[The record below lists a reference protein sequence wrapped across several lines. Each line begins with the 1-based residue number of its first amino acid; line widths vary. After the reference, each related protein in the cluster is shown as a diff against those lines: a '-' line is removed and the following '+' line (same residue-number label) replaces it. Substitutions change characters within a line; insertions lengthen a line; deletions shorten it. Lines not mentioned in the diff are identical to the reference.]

1 MITPVNQRTRI
12 GPQPKDYNKGPGPRK
27 MKKSTSPPQRIP
39 WEPLFHELK
48 KRGLLP
54 APRAPKESTEAGTC
68 QYHPGARDHNLQGCE
83 EFKKEVAGLITK
95 GLIRRR
101 GEQPERDCMTIDQ
114 LRLSPYEKT
123 NFQARM
129 ERIEEDFEKFLVIR
143 YATKEKVVPQTA
155 SVSAVQS
162 SEKVPS
168 VVIQVPQPFPYQDSK
183 RIPWNYGMKVIST
196 RESKPKTKEEV
207 VGNLTSGLGGIT
219 RSGRCYTP
227 EELEKRRKEA
237 GKAVEDPTKTKA
249 TEEEAADFLRII
261 KSSEYSI
268 VKQLS
273 KMPSHISVLSLL
285 LASESHRKALLK
297 VLNEAYV
304 PEDITGPSFENMV
317 TSILV
322 TNQLTFSDDELPP
335 EGRGHTKALYISVKT
350 NDRIVSRV
358 LIDNGSALNV
368 CPLSTL
374 EKLDIDPTR
383 VRVNSMVVRAF
394 DGTRREV
401 LGEIDLPVEIGPQ
414 VYDINF
420 QVLRIDSPYNLL
432 LGRPWLHTAGAVPS
446 SLHQKMKLIIGNQLV
461 TILAEEPISIYND
474 GEIPYIDGCAPEE
487 ASFHSFEF
495 VTVIHRV
502 AAVEPRLSKAGIM
515 VAKEFVKAG
524 FQPGQG
530 LGYANQGRTTIV
542 TLEGN
547 KDRYGLGYTPT
558 RRDRQMAYEARR
570 QRAAAKLKGEKWPER
585 KMAIPHIRATFPASA
600 MFQVDEDDVDE
611 LALLFTEDLNVNA
624 ITTEG
629 DSAACTVHADQ
640 HEEIDLEDFLDEENL
655 KGYRI
660 DEETL
665 DEDTWEDDNLP
676 DLLSHLMVPRGLD
689 TLEFEIFCEHG
700 DPESHLQKYREKMAL
715 HTNNEFLMISTFHE
729 SLPECAVTWFYQLKN
744 LACWGDLA
752 RAFLD
757 RYRHNI
763 KAPPPNLITTAVA
776 EEEYAGPMVE
786 GLSIHTITGEEDSTT
801 TPPTRHCQQGEE
813 VKTWTC
819 VPLLQRVSS
828 SNEITRKTSNDPHVS
843 KIDNKTDCSLD
854 NIDNSDEEIELPSD
868 ILEALE
874 RQDEGSKP
882 NIEEL
887 EIVNLANE
895 GEEPRE
901 VKIGTRCAAEQKEA
915 LIALLREFHEI
926 FAWSYQDMP
935 GLDTDIVVHKIPL
948 KPECKPVK
956 QALRRMKPEV
966 ILKIKE
972 EVEKQLKAG
981 FLSTVTYSDWV
992 ANIVPVPKK
1001 DGKVRMCVDYRDLN
1015 RASPKDNFPL
1025 PHIDTLVD
1033 NTATNVVFSFM
1044 DGFSGYN
1051 QIKMAEEDKSKTA
1064 FITHWGTFV
1073 YDVMPFGLKNAG
1085 ATYQRAMVTLF
1096 HDMIHHEIER
1106 LKKYQLRLNPN
1117 KCAFGVTSGKLLG
1130 FIVSGRGIEI
1140 DPAKV
1145 QAIRSMPAPKTEKEI
1160 RSFLGRINY
1169 VARFIA
1175 QLTATCEPLFKL
1187 LRKDVKIKWT
1197 EDCQKAFDKIK
1208 EYLLNPPILVP
1219 PTPGRPLILYLTVQE
1234 ASMGCMLGQ
1243 QDETGKK
1250 EQAIYYLSKK
1260 FTEPETRYLL
1270 VEKTC
1275 CALAWAS
1282 KKLRQYMLYYTTWL
1296 VSRMDPI
1303 KYIFEKPA
1311 LTGKIA
1317 RWQVLLSEFDILFV
1331 ARKAIKGQAIADYL
1345 ADYPSEQLELMDSE
1359 FPDEDVMT
1367 VDEDNHGRWKL
1378 YFDGAA
1384 NAVGSGIG
1392 AVLHASS
1399 ACKQLWNS
1407 VLTNWKVFGDS
1418 LLIVSQ
1424 TNGEWQARDPKL
1436 IPYQRYI
1443 SRLIP
1448 KFKYVTFTYT
1458 PRVHNHFA
1466 DALATLASL
1475 IKLVEGDDVRPLR
1488 IETRDIPAY
1497 CVCIE
1502 ECMNVEAEI
1511 DDEPWYYDIKRF
1523 IQNREYPPRATE
1535 NEKKYVRR
1543 MAFQFFLS
1551 GEILYKR
1558 THDATLLRCVDA
1570 EEANRL
1576 IQEMHAGLMGAHA
1589 NGPFLARKIMRAGY
1603 YWLTM
1608 ERDCIRHV
1616 QTCHKCQMYQNSK
1629 NAPPQY
1635 LHTMASPWPFSAW
1648 GMDVI
1653 GAITPKASNGHEF
1666 ILVAIDYFTKWV
1678 EACSFKNVTQV
1689 AVTRFVKNNI
1699 ICRYGMP
1706 EMLITDNASNLNNR
1720 MMDQLCQQF
1729 KIQHHNSAPY
1739 RPKMNG
1745 AVEAANKNV
1754 KKILSKMTE
1763 TYKDWHEHLPYA
1775 LLCAY
1780 RTERHFT
1787 RGGSKELTTRRLDLA
1802 LSKPGDLVLKK
1813 RNMALSD
1820 PRGKFAPSY
1829 EGPYVVK
1836 KAFSGGAIILADMD
1850 GEEFRSPIN
1859 SDSKAREAT
1868 KIRKDVAL
1876 GWKLPR
1882 GYGENLGRGA
1892 IGKSNVESWTWR
1904 LSAESPQGSGKGRI
1918 PLIMLLPDGT
1928 SSGTQRIHHLV
1939 NLVERSDH
1947 RETLLIEPRSIGLKS
1962 IMHQIQLGLQNPVV
1976 TLENADL
1983 NPHDPHGSTRR
1994 RESLLT
2000 RI

>member
-1 MITPVNQRTRI
+1 MAEEASKLRGLEARVAALETKFNFLLQFIRSSDSTNSKKAKPSTFLGRPGQSLRQFQPLPIPVPQLYTLLVKKKMITPVSQRTRI
-12 GPQPKDYNKGPGPRK
+12 GPQPKDYNKQPRPV
-27 MKKSTSPPQRIP
+27 STCEYHQEERSGIHTVENCLRVLRHQ
-39 WEPLFHELK
+39 
-48 KRGLLP
+48 
-54 APRAPKESTEAGTC
+54 ARATHC
-68 QYHPGARDHNLQGCE
+68 
-83 EFKKEVAGLITK
+83 TK
-95 GLIRRR
+95 GTKRVDRSRHVPVSSRGSRPQPTRLRRVQEGSR
-101 GEQPERDCMTIDQ
+101 QSDNKGIDKRREGRTARERDCMTIGQ
-114 LRLSPYEKT
+114 LRLSPYERT

-129 ERIEEDFEKFLVIR
+129 ERIKEDFEEFCEKKKEELGKLTPATPLEMSKPKPDPVVIQ
-143 YATKEKVVPQTA
+143 YATKEKVVLQTA
-155 SVSAVQS
+155 SVSTIQS
-162 SEKVPS
+162 SEKVP
-168 VVIQVPQPFPYQDSK
+168 K
-183 RIPWNYGMKVIST
+183 RG
-196 RESKPKTKEEV
+196 KPKVEEEV

-227 EELEKRRKEA
+227 EELEKRRKEI
-237 GKAVEDPTKTKA
+237 GKTVEDPAKTKVAEDEA
-249 TEEEAADFLRII
+249 TDFLRII
-261 KSSEYSI
+261 KSSEYSV

-273 KMPSHISVLSLL
+273 KMPSHISVLALL

-335 EGRGHTKALYISVKT
+335 EGRGHVKALYISVKT

-383 VRVNSMVVRAF
+383 VRVTSMIVRAF

-401 LGEIDLPVEIGPQ
+401 LGEIDLPVEVGPQ
-414 VYDINF
+414 VYNINF
-420 QVLRIDSPYNLL
+420 QVLKIDSPYNLL

-474 GEIPYIDGCAPEE
+474 GEIPYIDGCASEE

-530 LGYANQGRTTIV
+530 LGYANQGRTAIV

-558 RRDRQMAYEARR
+558 RKDRQMAYEARR
-570 QRAAAKLKGEKWPER
+570 QRAAAKLRGEKWPER
-585 KMAIPHIRATFPASA
+585 KMVIPHIRTTFPASA
-600 MFQVDEDDVDE
+600 MFQVDEGDVDE

-629 DSAACTVHADQ
+629 DSAAFPIHADQ

-660 DEETL
+660 EEETL
-665 DEDTWEDDNLP
+665 DEDTWEDDDLP
-676 DLLSHLMVPRGLD
+676 DLLPHLMVPHGLE

-700 DPESHLQKYREKMAL
+700 DPESHLRKYREKMAL

-744 LACWGDLA
+744 ITCWRDLA

-757 RYRHNI
+757 RYQCNR
-763 KAPPPNLITTAVA
+763 KAATPPAKDPDSITITKEGEEPLKIPPSDIITTTSA

-786 GLSIHTITGEEDSTT
+786 GLSIHTIAGEEDSTT

-813 VKTWTC
+813 AKTWTC

-843 KIDNKTDCSLD
+843 EIDNKTNCSLD
-854 NIDNSDEEIELPSD
+854 NIDNSDEEIELPND
-868 ILEALE
+868 ILEALA

-887 EIVNLANE
+887 ETVNLADE

-901 VKIGTRCAAEQKEA
+901 VKIGTRCATEKKEA

-1033 NTATNVVFSFM
+1033 NTATNAVFSFM

-1064 FITHWGTFV
+1064 FVTHWGTFV

-1096 HDMIHHEIER
+1096 HDMIHHEIEVYVDDMIAKSRTAQDHLTDLRKLFQR

-1140 DPAKV
+1140 DPAKL
-1145 QAIRSMPAPKTEKEI
+1145 ASLHSLLRPA
-1160 RSFLGRINY
+1160 S
-1169 VARFIA
+1169 
-1175 QLTATCEPLFKL
+1175 PLFKL

-1197 EDCQKAFDKIK
+1197 EDCQRAFDKIK

-1392 AVLHASS
+1392 AVL
-1399 ACKQLWNS
+1399 
-1407 VLTNWKVFGDS
+1407 
-1418 LLIVSQ
+1418 VSPKGQ
-1424 TNGEWQARDPKL
+1424 QTPIATNGEWQARDPKL

-1443 SRLIP
+1443 SRLVP
-1448 KFKYVTFTYT
+1448 KFKYITFTYT
-1458 PRVHNHFA
+1458 PRAHNHFA

-1488 IETRDIPAY
+1488 NRDSRHPSIL
-1497 CVCIE
+1497 CV
-1502 ECMNVEAEI
+1502 
-1511 DDEPWYYDIKRF
+1511 
-1523 IQNREYPPRATE
+1523 
-1535 NEKKYVRR
+1535 
-1543 MAFQFFLS
+1543 
-1551 GEILYKR
+1551 
-1558 THDATLLRCVDA
+1558 HA

-1699 ICRYGMP
+1699 HLPLRNARNAHHRQCFQPEQPHDGSAMP
-1706 EMLITDNASNLNNR
+1706 AVQDPAS
-1720 MMDQLCQQF
+1720 QLCAIPSEDERSRHPLEPLPTLWYMGWKQYCQ
-1729 KIQHHNSAPY
+1729 
-1739 RPKMNG
+1739 
-1745 AVEAANKNV
+1745 VEV
-1754 KKILSKMTE
+1754 EIPSLRILSQTQLEEAEWAQARYEQLNFIDEKR
-1763 TYKDWHEHLPYA
+1763 LAA
-1775 LLCAY
+1775 LCHGQLYQRRIERAY
-1780 RTERHFT
+1780 NKKARPRTFQ
-1787 RGGSKELTTRRLDLA
+1787 
-1802 LSKPGDLVLKK
+1802 PGDLVLKK

-1836 KAFSGGAIILADMD
+1836 KAFSG
-1850 GEEFRSPIN
+1850 RSN
-1859 SDSKAREAT
+1859 H
-1868 KIRKDVAL
+1868 
-1876 GWKLPR
+1876 
-1882 GYGENLGRGA
+1882 
-1892 IGKSNVESWTWR
+1892 
-1904 LSAESPQGSGKGRI
+1904 SG
-1918 PLIMLLPDGT
+1918 
-1928 SSGTQRIHHLV
+1928 
-1939 NLVERSDH
+1939 
-1947 RETLLIEPRSIGLKS
+1947 
-1962 IMHQIQLGLQNPVV
+1962 
-1976 TLENADL
+1976 
-1983 NPHDPHGSTRR
+1983 
-1994 RESLLT
+1994 
-2000 RI
+2000 

>member
-1 MITPVNQRTRI
+1 MAEEASKLRGLEARVAALETKFDFLLQFMRRWTEREEEKKKATISKRQKEIYPALSLSKAAQTLPTPRRPAFHIPRPSRTEPRQVPATANPSPTTICLADQEEDDYARQPEDAYRATAQRLQQRPDLIEGVINTIGAEKDEEVDIT
-12 GPQPKDYNKGPGPRK
+12 
-27 MKKSTSPPQRIP
+27 STKIP

-48 KRGLLP
+48 RRGLLP

-95 GLIRRR
+95 GLIRRK

-129 ERIEEDFEKFLVIR
+129 ERIEEDFEKFCERKKEELGKLTPATPLEMSGPDPVVIR
-143 YATKEKVVPQTA
+143 YVTKEKVVLQTA

-183 RIPWNYGMKVIST
+183 KIPWNYGMKVIST
-196 RESKPKTKEEV
+196 RESQPKTKEEV

-249 TEEEAADFLRII
+249 AEERPQI
-261 KSSEYSI
+261 SSESSR
-268 VKQLS
+268 VSPTK
-273 KMPSHISVLSLL
+273 
-285 LASESHRKALLK
+285 
-297 VLNEAYV
+297 
-304 PEDITGPSFENMV
+304 
-317 TSILV
+317 
-322 TNQLTFSDDELPP
+322 LTFSDDELPP

-350 NDRIVSRV
+350 NDRVVSRV

-383 VRVNSMVVRAF
+383 VRINSMVVRAF

-530 LGYANQGRTTIV
+530 LGYANQGRTTI
-542 TLEGN
+542 TSWH
-547 KDRYGLGYTPT
+547 YFS
-558 RRDRQMAYEARR
+558 
-570 QRAAAKLKGEKWPER
+570 LK
-585 KMAIPHIRATFPASA
+585 
-600 MFQVDEDDVDE
+600 
-611 LALLFTEDLNVNA
+611 DLNVNA

-629 DSAACTVHADQ
+629 DSAAFPVHADQ

-665 DEDTWEDDNLP
+665 DEDTWEDDDLP
-676 DLLSHLMVPRGLD
+676 DLLPHLMVPRGLD

-700 DPESHLQKYREKMAL
+700 DPESHLRKYREKMAL

-729 SLPECAVTWFYQLKN
+729 SLPE
-744 LACWGDLA
+744 
-752 RAFLD
+752 AFLD

-763 KAPPPNLITTAVA
+763 KAPPPNLITTAST
-776 EEEYAGPMVE
+776 EEEDAGPMVE
-786 GLSIHTITGEEDSTT
+786 GLSIHTIAEEEEFHHTTDPPLPTGRRSQDVDLRTIAT
-801 TPPTRHCQQGEE
+801 AC
-813 VKTWTC
+813 
-819 VPLLQRVSS
+819 L
-828 SNEITRKTSNDPHVS
+828 EITRKTSNDPHVS
-843 KIDNKTDCSLD
+843 EIDNKTDCSLD

-915 LIALLREFHEI
+915 LIRTIPAEARMQARQTSTATDEARSHFEDQGRGGKAIEGRFPKHSNLF
-926 FAWSYQDMP
+926 
-935 GLDTDIVVHKIPL
+935 GLGSQYSPSA
-948 KPECKPVK
+948 E
-956 QALRRMKPEV
+956 RRT
-966 ILKIKE
+966 
-972 EVEKQLKAG
+972 EK
-981 FLSTVTYSDWV
+981 SES
-992 ANIVPVPKK
+992 
-1001 DGKVRMCVDYRDLN
+1001 
-1015 RASPKDNFPL
+1015 
-1025 PHIDTLVD
+1025 
-1033 NTATNVVFSFM
+1033 TNVVFSFM

-1064 FITHWGTFV
+1064 FVTHWGTFV

-1096 HDMIHHEIER
+1096 HDMIHHEIEVYVDDMIAKSRTAQDHLTDLRKLFQR

-1140 DPAKV
+1140 DPAK
-1145 QAIRSMPAPKTEKEI
+1145 
-1160 RSFLGRINY
+1160 
-1169 VARFIA
+1169 
-1175 QLTATCEPLFKL
+1175 LTATCEPLFKL

-1296 VSRMDPI
+1296 
-1303 KYIFEKPA
+1303 
-1311 LTGKIA
+1311 
-1317 RWQVLLSEFDILFV
+1317 
-1331 ARKAIKGQAIADYL
+1331 AIKGQAIADYL

-1367 VDEDNHGRWKL
+1367 VEEDNQGRWKL

-1392 AVLHASS
+1392 AVLVSPKGQQTPIAVKLGFDCTNNMTEYE
-1399 ACKQLWNS
+1399 ACIVGLQAALEFGAYE
-1407 VLTNWKVFGDS
+1407 LEVFGDS

-1458 PRVHNHFA
+1458 PRAHNHFA

-1511 DDEPWYYDIKRF
+1511 DDKPWYYDIKRF
-1523 IQNREYPPRATE
+1523 IQDREYPPRATE
-1535 NEKKYVRR
+1535 NEKKYIRR

-1653 GAITPKASNGHEF
+1653 GAITPKATTS
-1666 ILVAIDYFTKWV
+1666 
-1678 EACSFKNVTQV
+1678 S
-1689 AVTRFVKNNI
+1689 AVTECQK
-1699 ICRYGMP
+1699 
-1706 EMLITDNASNLNNR
+1706 MLITDNASNLNNR

-1775 LLCAY
+1775 LCAY
-1780 RTERHFT
+1780 RTSVRTSVGATPYSLVYGMEAVLPVEVEIPSLRILSQTQLEEAEWAQARYEQLNFIDEKRLAALCHGQLYQRRNRKSLQQEGSTSHFP
-1787 RGGSKELTTRRLDLA
+1787 TRR
-1802 LSKPGDLVLKK
+1802 S
-1813 RNMALSD
+1813 RSEEEE
-1820 PRGKFAPSY
+1820 Y
-1829 EGPYVVK
+1829 GP
-1836 KAFSGGAIILADMD
+1836 
-1850 GEEFRSPIN
+1850 
-1859 SDSKAREAT
+1859 
-1868 KIRKDVAL
+1868 IR
-1876 GWKLPR
+1876 
-1882 GYGENLGRGA
+1882 
-1892 IGKSNVESWTWR
+1892 
-1904 LSAESPQGSGKGRI
+1904 
-1918 PLIMLLPDGT
+1918 
-1928 SSGTQRIHHLV
+1928 
-1939 NLVERSDH
+1939 
-1947 RETLLIEPRSIGLKS
+1947 
-1962 IMHQIQLGLQNPVV
+1962 
-1976 TLENADL
+1976 
-1983 NPHDPHGSTRR
+1983 STRKVR
-1994 RESLLT
+1994 T
-2000 RI
+2000 II

>member
-1 MITPVNQRTRI
+1 MAEETSKLRGLEARVAALETKFDFLLQFMRRWTEREEEKKKATISKRQKEIYPALSLSKAAQTLPTPRRPAFHIPRPSRTEPRQFQPLPIPVLQLYALLIKKKMITPVNQRTRI
-12 GPQPKDYNKGPGPRK
+12 GPQPKDYNKDLTCEYHQGEKK
-27 MKKSTSPPQRIP
+27 MKKSTSPPQEIP

-129 ERIEEDFEKFLVIR
+129 ERIEEDFEKFCERKKEELGKLTPATPLEMSGPDPVVIR
-143 YATKEKVVPQTA
+143 YVTKEKVVLQTA

-183 RIPWNYGMKVIST
+183 KIPWNYGMKVIST
-196 RESKPKTKEEV
+196 RESQPKTKEEV

-249 TEEEAADFLRII
+249 AEEEAADFLRII

-350 NDRIVSRV
+350 NDRVVSRV

-547 KDRYGLGYTPT
+547 KDKYGLGYTPT

-585 KMAIPHIRATFPASA
+585 RIAIPHIRTTFPASA
-600 MFQVDEDDVDE
+600 MFQVDEGDVDE

-629 DSAACTVHADQ
+629 DSAAFPVHADQ

-665 DEDTWEDDNLP
+665 DEDTWEDDDLP
-676 DLLSHLMVPRGLD
+676 DLLPHLMVPRGLD
-689 TLEFEIFCEHG
+689 TLELEIFCEHG
-700 DPESHLQKYREKMAL
+700 DPESHLRKVRGHLVLSAEESCLLGRFGESFPGPIPPQHQGTTTKPHHHRHLLKKKTLALWLKPTRVKSREKSRLEPA
-715 HTNNEFLMISTFHE
+715 
-729 SLPECAVTWFYQLKN
+729 
-744 LACWGDLA
+744 
-752 RAFLD
+752 
-757 RYRHNI
+757 
-763 KAPPPNLITTAVA
+763 AP
-776 EEEYAGPMVE
+776 
-786 GLSIHTITGEEDSTT
+786 S
-801 TPPTRHCQQGEE
+801 
-813 VKTWTC
+813 
-819 VPLLQRVSS
+819 
-828 SNEITRKTSNDPHVS
+828 
-843 KIDNKTDCSLD
+843 
-854 NIDNSDEEIELPSD
+854 
-868 ILEALE
+868 
-874 RQDEGSKP
+874 
-882 NIEEL
+882 
-887 EIVNLANE
+887 
-895 GEEPRE
+895 
-901 VKIGTRCAAEQKEA
+901 EQKEA

-956 QALRRMKPEV
+956 A
-966 ILKIKE
+966 
-972 EVEKQLKAG
+972 
-981 FLSTVTYSDWV
+981 STATDE
-992 ANIVPVPKK
+992 ARTNIVPVPKK

-1064 FITHWGTFV
+1064 FVTHWGTFV

-1096 HDMIHHEIER
+1096 HDMIHHEIEVYVDDMIAKSRTAQDHLTDLRKLFQR

-1140 DPAKV
+1140 DPAK
-1145 QAIRSMPAPKTEKEI
+1145 T
-1160 RSFLGRINY
+1160 
-1169 VARFIA
+1169 ARK
-1175 QLTATCEPLFKL
+1175 P
-1187 LRKDVKIKWT
+1187 
-1197 EDCQKAFDKIK
+1197 FDKIK

-1275 CALAWAS
+1275 CALGLGLQEAETVHA
-1282 KKLRQYMLYYTTWL
+1282 LLHHL
-1296 VSRMDPI
+1296 VGIPDGPN
-1303 KYIFEKPA
+1303 
-1311 LTGKIA
+1311 
-1317 RWQVLLSEFDILFV
+1317 Q
-1331 ARKAIKGQAIADYL
+1331 AIKGQAIADYL

-1359 FPDEDVMT
+1359 FPDEDVMI
-1367 VDEDNHGRWKL
+1367 VEEDNQGRWKL

-1399 ACKQLWNS
+1399 
-1407 VLTNWKVFGDS
+1407 VLQAALEFGAYELEVFGDS

-1458 PRVHNHFA
+1458 PRAHNHFA

-1511 DDEPWYYDIKRF
+1511 DDKPWYYDIKRF
-1523 IQNREYPPRATE
+1523 IQDREYPPRATE
-1535 NEKKYVRR
+1535 NEKKYIRR

-1678 EACSFKNVTQV
+1678 G
-1689 AVTRFVKNNI
+1689 
-1699 ICRYGMP
+1699 GMFLQ
-1706 EMLITDNASNLNNR
+1706 ECHSSRSYASSSRSSTTTL
-1720 MMDQLCQQF
+1720 L
-1729 KIQHHNSAPY
+1729 HTV
-1739 RPKMNG
+1739 PKMNG

-1775 LLCAY
+1775 LCAY
-1780 RTERHFT
+1780 RTSVRTSVGATPYSLEEAEWAQARYEQLNFIDEKRLAALCHGQLYQRRIERAYNKKARPRTFQ
-1787 RGGSKELTTRRLDLA
+1787 
-1802 LSKPGDLVLKK
+1802 PGDLVLKK

-1859 SDSKAREAT
+1859 SDSVIKYH
-1868 KIRKDVAL
+1868 V
-1876 GWKLPR
+1876 
-1882 GYGENLGRGA
+1882 
-1892 IGKSNVESWTWR
+1892 
-1904 LSAESPQGSGKGRI
+1904 
-1918 PLIMLLPDGT
+1918 
-1928 SSGTQRIHHLV
+1928 
-1939 NLVERSDH
+1939 
-1947 RETLLIEPRSIGLKS
+1947 
-1962 IMHQIQLGLQNPVV
+1962 
-1976 TLENADL
+1976 
-1983 NPHDPHGSTRR
+1983 
-1994 RESLLT
+1994 
-2000 RI
+2000 

>member
-1 MITPVNQRTRI
+1 
-12 GPQPKDYNKGPGPRK
+12 
-27 MKKSTSPPQRIP
+27 
-39 WEPLFHELK
+39 
-48 KRGLLP
+48 
-54 APRAPKESTEAGTC
+54 
-68 QYHPGARDHNLQGCE
+68 
-83 EFKKEVAGLITK
+83 
-95 GLIRRR
+95 
-101 GEQPERDCMTIDQ
+101 
-114 LRLSPYEKT
+114 
-123 NFQARM
+123 
-129 ERIEEDFEKFLVIR
+129 
-143 YATKEKVVPQTA
+143 
-155 SVSAVQS
+155 
-162 SEKVPS
+162 
-168 VVIQVPQPFPYQDSK
+168 
-183 RIPWNYGMKVIST
+183 
-196 RESKPKTKEEV
+196 
-207 VGNLTSGLGGIT
+207 
-219 RSGRCYTP
+219 
-227 EELEKRRKEA
+227 
-237 GKAVEDPTKTKA
+237 
-249 TEEEAADFLRII
+249 
-261 KSSEYSI
+261 
-268 VKQLS
+268 
-273 KMPSHISVLSLL
+273 
-285 LASESHRKALLK
+285 
-297 VLNEAYV
+297 
-304 PEDITGPSFENMV
+304 
-317 TSILV
+317 
-322 TNQLTFSDDELPP
+322 
-335 EGRGHTKALYISVKT
+335 
-350 NDRIVSRV
+350 
-358 LIDNGSALNV
+358 
-368 CPLSTL
+368 
-374 EKLDIDPTR
+374 
-383 VRVNSMVVRAF
+383 
-394 DGTRREV
+394 
-401 LGEIDLPVEIGPQ
+401 
-414 VYDINF
+414 
-420 QVLRIDSPYNLL
+420 
-432 LGRPWLHTAGAVPS
+432 
-446 SLHQKMKLIIGNQLV
+446 
-461 TILAEEPISIYND
+461 
-474 GEIPYIDGCAPEE
+474 
-487 ASFHSFEF
+487 
-495 VTVIHRV
+495 
-502 AAVEPRLSKAGIM
+502 
-515 VAKEFVKAG
+515 
-524 FQPGQG
+524 
-530 LGYANQGRTTIV
+530 
-542 TLEGN
+542 
-547 KDRYGLGYTPT
+547 
-558 RRDRQMAYEARR
+558 
-570 QRAAAKLKGEKWPER
+570 
-585 KMAIPHIRATFPASA
+585 
-600 MFQVDEDDVDE
+600 
-611 LALLFTEDLNVNA
+611 
-624 ITTEG
+624 
-629 DSAACTVHADQ
+629 
-640 HEEIDLEDFLDEENL
+640 
-655 KGYRI
+655 
-660 DEETL
+660 
-665 DEDTWEDDNLP
+665 
-676 DLLSHLMVPRGLD
+676 
-689 TLEFEIFCEHG
+689 
-700 DPESHLQKYREKMAL
+700 
-715 HTNNEFLMISTFHE
+715 
-729 SLPECAVTWFYQLKN
+729 
-744 LACWGDLA
+744 
-752 RAFLD
+752 
-757 RYRHNI
+757 
-763 KAPPPNLITTAVA
+763 
-776 EEEYAGPMVE
+776 
-786 GLSIHTITGEEDSTT
+786 
-801 TPPTRHCQQGEE
+801 
-813 VKTWTC
+813 
-819 VPLLQRVSS
+819 
-828 SNEITRKTSNDPHVS
+828 
-843 KIDNKTDCSLD
+843 
-854 NIDNSDEEIELPSD
+854 
-868 ILEALE
+868 
-874 RQDEGSKP
+874 
-882 NIEEL
+882 
-887 EIVNLANE
+887 
-895 GEEPRE
+895 
-901 VKIGTRCAAEQKEA
+901 
-915 LIALLREFHEI
+915 
-926 FAWSYQDMP
+926 
-935 GLDTDIVVHKIPL
+935 
-948 KPECKPVK
+948 
-956 QALRRMKPEV
+956 MKPEV

-1064 FITHWGTFV
+1064 FVTHWGTFV

-1096 HDMIHHEIER
+1096 HDMIHHEIEVYVDDMIAKSRTAQDHLTDLRKLFQR

-1145 QAIRSMPAPKTEKEI
+1145 QAIRSMPAPRTEKEI

-1169 VARFIA
+1169 IARFIA

-1187 LRKDVKIKWT
+1187 LRKD
-1197 EDCQKAFDKIK
+1197 D
-1208 EYLLNPPILVP
+1208 VP
-1219 PTPGRPLILYLTVQE
+1219 SFYTSQSKKHPWAACWDNKTRLGR
-1234 ASMGCMLGQ
+1234 
-1243 QDETGKK
+1243 K

-1296 VSRMDPI
+1296 VSRMDPN
-1303 KYIFEKPA
+1303 
-1311 LTGKIA
+1311 
-1317 RWQVLLSEFDILFV
+1317 Q
-1331 ARKAIKGQAIADYL
+1331 AIKGQAIADYL

-1359 FPDEDVMT
+1359 FPDEDVMI
-1367 VDEDNHGRWKL
+1367 VEEDNQGRWKL

-1407 VLTNWKVFGDS
+1407 VLMNWKS
-1418 LLIVSQ
+1418 SETLCLIVSQ

-1458 PRVHNHFA
+1458 PRAHNHFA

-1511 DDEPWYYDIKRF
+1511 DDKPWYYDIKRF
-1523 IQNREYPPRATE
+1523 IQDREYPSRATE
-1535 NEKKYVRR
+1535 NEKKYIRR

-1576 IQEMHAGLMGAHA
+1576 IQEMHAGL
-1589 NGPFLARKIMRAGY
+1589 NGSPCQRTLPGPEDHES
-1603 YWLTM
+1603 WLLL
-1608 ERDCIRHV
+1608 
-1616 QTCHKCQMYQNSK
+1616 NSK

-1775 LLCAY
+1775 LCAY
-1780 RTERHFT
+1780 RTSVRTSVGATPYSLVYGMEAVLPVEVEIPSLRILSQTQLEEAEWAQARYEQLNFIDEKRLAALCHGQLYQRRIERAYNKKARPRTFQ
-1787 RGGSKELTTRRLDLA
+1787 
-1802 LSKPGDLVLKK
+1802 PGDLVLKK

-1859 SDSKAREAT
+1859 SDSVIKYH
-1868 KIRKDVAL
+1868 V
-1876 GWKLPR
+1876 
-1882 GYGENLGRGA
+1882 
-1892 IGKSNVESWTWR
+1892 
-1904 LSAESPQGSGKGRI
+1904 
-1918 PLIMLLPDGT
+1918 
-1928 SSGTQRIHHLV
+1928 
-1939 NLVERSDH
+1939 
-1947 RETLLIEPRSIGLKS
+1947 
-1962 IMHQIQLGLQNPVV
+1962 
-1976 TLENADL
+1976 
-1983 NPHDPHGSTRR
+1983 
-1994 RESLLT
+1994 
-2000 RI
+2000 

>member
-1 MITPVNQRTRI
+1 MAEETSKLRGLEARVAALETKFDFLLQFMRRWTEREEEKKKATISKRQKEIYPALSLSKAAQTLPTPRRPAFHIPRPSRTEPRQFQPLPIPVLQLYALLIKKKMITPVNQRTRI
-12 GPQPKDYNKGPGPRK
+12 GPQPKDYNKDLTCEYHQGE
-27 MKKSTSPPQRIP
+27 KKDEEVDITSTRIP

-143 YATKEKVVPQTA
+143 YVTKEKVVLQTA

-183 RIPWNYGMKVIST
+183 KIPWNYGMKVIST
-196 RESKPKTKEEV
+196 RESQPKTKEEV

-249 TEEEAADFLRII
+249 VEEEAADFLRII

-350 NDRIVSRV
+350 NDRVVSRV

-515 VAKEFVKAG
+515 VAKEFVQGGVSAWARWPMK
-524 FQPGQG
+524 PGG
-530 LGYANQGRTTIV
+530 KEL
-542 TLEGN
+542 
-547 KDRYGLGYTPT
+547 
-558 RRDRQMAYEARR
+558 
-570 QRAAAKLKGEKWPER
+570 QRSSKERNGLKGR
-585 KMAIPHIRATFPASA
+585 IAIPHIRTTFPASA
-600 MFQVDEDDVDE
+600 MFQVDEGDVDE

-629 DSAACTVHADQ
+629 DSAAFPVHADQ

-665 DEDTWEDDNLP
+665 DEDTWEDDDLP
-676 DLLSHLMVPRGLD
+676 DLLPHLMVPRGLD
-689 TLEFEIFCEHG
+689 TLELEIFCEHG
-700 DPESHLQKYREKMAL
+700 DPESHLRKYREKMAL

-752 RAFLD
+752 KAFLD

-763 KAPPPNLITTAVA
+763 KAPPPSNLITTATVA
-776 EEEYAGPMVE
+776 EEEDAGPMVE
-786 GLSIHTITGEEDSTT
+786 GLSIHTITEEEDSTT

-813 VKTWTC
+813 AKTWTC

-828 SNEITRKTSNDPHVS
+828 SND
-843 KIDNKTDCSLD
+843 
-854 NIDNSDEEIELPSD
+854 D

-956 QALRRMKPEV
+956 ASTATDEARSHFEDQGRGGKAIEGRFPKHSNLFGLGSQYSPGA
-966 ILKIKE
+966 E
-972 EVEKQLKAG
+972 EGRK
-981 FLSTVTYSDWV
+981 T
-992 ANIVPVPKK
+992 
-1001 DGKVRMCVDYRDLN
+1001 
-1015 RASPKDNFPL
+1015 
-1025 PHIDTLVD
+1025 
-1033 NTATNVVFSFM
+1033 TNVVFSFM

-1064 FITHWGTFV
+1064 FVTHWGTFV

-1096 HDMIHHEIER
+1096 HDMIHHEIEVYVDDMIAKSRTAQDHLTDLRKLFQR

-1169 VARFIA
+1169 IARFIA

-1260 FTEPETRYLL
+1260 FTEAGDPLLITRP
-1270 VEKTC
+1270 
-1275 CALAWAS
+1275 S
-1282 KKLRQYMLYYTTWL
+1282 K
-1296 VSRMDPI
+1296 
-1303 KYIFEKPA
+1303 
-1311 LTGKIA
+1311 
-1317 RWQVLLSEFDILFV
+1317 
-1331 ARKAIKGQAIADYL
+1331 
-1345 ADYPSEQLELMDSE
+1345 LELMDSE
-1359 FPDEDVMT
+1359 FPDEDVMI
-1367 VDEDNHGRWKL
+1367 VEEDNQGRWKL

-1392 AVLHASS
+1392 AVLVSPKGQQTPIAVKLGFDCTNNMTEYE
-1399 ACKQLWNS
+1399 ACIVGLQAALEFGAYE
-1407 VLTNWKVFGDS
+1407 LEVFGDS

-1448 KFKYVTFTYT
+1448 KFKTT
-1458 PRVHNHFA
+1458 
-1466 DALATLASL
+1466 S
-1475 IKLVEGDDVRPLR
+1475 
-1488 IETRDIPAY
+1488 
-1497 CVCIE
+1497 
-1502 ECMNVEAEI
+1502 
-1511 DDEPWYYDIKRF
+1511 
-1523 IQNREYPPRATE
+1523 
-1535 NEKKYVRR
+1535 
-1543 MAFQFFLS
+1543 S
-1551 GEILYKR
+1551 
-1558 THDATLLRCVDA
+1558 
-1570 EEANRL
+1570 
-1576 IQEMHAGLMGAHA
+1576 AG
-1589 NGPFLARKIMRAGY
+1589 
-1603 YWLTM
+1603 
-1608 ERDCIRHV
+1608 
-1616 QTCHKCQMYQNSK
+1616 
-1629 NAPPQY
+1629 
-1635 LHTMASPWPFSAW
+1635 
-1648 GMDVI
+1648 
-1653 GAITPKASNGHEF
+1653 
-1666 ILVAIDYFTKWV
+1666 
-1678 EACSFKNVTQV
+1678 
-1689 AVTRFVKNNI
+1689 
-1699 ICRYGMP
+1699 YGMP

-1775 LLCAY
+1775 LCAY
-1780 RTERHFT
+1780 RTSVRTSVGATPYSLVYGMEAVLPVEVEIPSLRILSQTQLEEAEWAQARYEQLNFIDEKRLAALCHGQLYQRRIERAYNKKARPRTFQ
-1787 RGGSKELTTRRLDLA
+1787 
-1802 LSKPGDLVLKK
+1802 PGDLVLKK

-1859 SDSKAREAT
+1859 SDSVIKYH
-1868 KIRKDVAL
+1868 V
-1876 GWKLPR
+1876 
-1882 GYGENLGRGA
+1882 
-1892 IGKSNVESWTWR
+1892 
-1904 LSAESPQGSGKGRI
+1904 
-1918 PLIMLLPDGT
+1918 
-1928 SSGTQRIHHLV
+1928 
-1939 NLVERSDH
+1939 
-1947 RETLLIEPRSIGLKS
+1947 
-1962 IMHQIQLGLQNPVV
+1962 
-1976 TLENADL
+1976 
-1983 NPHDPHGSTRR
+1983 
-1994 RESLLT
+1994 
-2000 RI
+2000 

>member
-1 MITPVNQRTRI
+1 MAEETSKLRGLEARVAALETKFDFLLQFMRRWTEREEEKKKATISKRQKEIYPALSLSKAAQTLPTPRRPAFHIPRPSRTEPRQFQPLPIPVLQLYALLIKKKMITPVNQRTRI
-12 GPQPKDYNKGPGPRK
+12 GPQPKDYNKDLTCEYHQGEVGHTVENCRVLRHRIQDLLDQGVLK
-27 MKKSTSPPQRIP
+27 FRIEGVINTIGAEKDEEVDITSTRIP

-143 YATKEKVVPQTA
+143 YVTKEKVVLQTA

-183 RIPWNYGMKVIST
+183 KIPWNYGMKVIST
-196 RESKPKTKEEV
+196 RESQPKTKEEV

-249 TEEEAADFLRII
+249 AEEEAADFLRII

-350 NDRIVSRV
+350 NDRVVSRV

-547 KDRYGLGYTPT
+547 KDKYGLGYTPT

-585 KMAIPHIRATFPASA
+585 RIAIPHIRTTFPASA
-600 MFQVDEDDVDE
+600 MFQVDEGDVDE

-629 DSAACTVHADQ
+629 DSAAFPVHADQ

-665 DEDTWEDDNLP
+665 DEDTWEDDDLP
-676 DLLSHLMVPRGLD
+676 DLLPHLMVPRGLD
-689 TLEFEIFCEHG
+689 TLELEIFCEHG
-700 DPESHLQKYREKMAL
+700 DPESHLRKYREKMAL

-752 RAFLD
+752 KAFLD

-776 EEEYAGPMVE
+776 EEEDAGPMVE
-786 GLSIHTITGEEDSTT
+786 GLSIHTIAGEEDSTT
-801 TPPTRHCQQGEE
+801 TPPTRHCQQGEGSPRRGLAYH
-813 VKTWTC
+813 C
-819 VPLLQRVSS
+819 YSVSRS

-972 EVEKQLKAG
+972 EVEKQLKA
-981 FLSTVTYSDWV
+981 
-992 ANIVPVPKK
+992 
-1001 DGKVRMCVDYRDLN
+1001 
-1015 RASPKDNFPL
+1015 
-1025 PHIDTLVD
+1025 
-1033 NTATNVVFSFM
+1033 ATNVVFSFM

-1064 FITHWGTFV
+1064 FVTHWGTFV

-1096 HDMIHHEIER
+1096 HDMIHHEIE
-1106 LKKYQLRLNPN
+1106 KYQLRLNPN

-1169 VARFIA
+1169 IARFIA

-1303 KYIFEKPA
+1303 KRSRDK
-1311 LTGKIA
+1311 
-1317 RWQVLLSEFDILFV
+1317 
-1331 ARKAIKGQAIADYL
+1331 AIADYL

-1359 FPDEDVMT
+1359 FPDEDVMI
-1367 VDEDNHGRWKL
+1367 VEEDNQGRWKL

-1392 AVLHASS
+1392 AVLVSPKGQQTPIAVKLGFD
-1399 ACKQLWNS
+1399 C
-1407 VLTNWKVFGDS
+1407 TNNMTE
-1418 LLIVSQ
+1418 L
-1424 TNGEWQARDPKL
+1424 RDPKL

-1458 PRVHNHFA
+1458 PRAHNHFA

-1511 DDEPWYYDIKRF
+1511 DDKPWYYDIKRF
-1523 IQNREYPPRATE
+1523 IQDREYPSRATE
-1535 NEKKYVRR
+1535 NEKKYIRR
-1543 MAFQFFLS
+1543 MAFQ
-1551 GEILYKR
+1551 
-1558 THDATLLRCVDA
+1558 
-1570 EEANRL
+1570 
-1576 IQEMHAGLMGAHA
+1576 
-1589 NGPFLARKIMRAGY
+1589 
-1603 YWLTM
+1603 
-1608 ERDCIRHV
+1608 HV

-1678 EACSFKNVTQV
+1678 G
-1689 AVTRFVKNNI
+1689 
-1699 ICRYGMP
+1699 GMFLQ
-1706 EMLITDNASNLNNR
+1706 ECHSSRSYASSSRSSTTTL
-1720 MMDQLCQQF
+1720 L
-1729 KIQHHNSAPY
+1729 HTV
-1739 RPKMNG
+1739 PKMNG

-1775 LLCAY
+1775 LCAY
-1780 RTERHFT
+1780 RTSVRTSVGATPYSLVYGMEAVLPVEVEIPSLRILSQTQLEEAEWAQARYEQLNFIDEKRLAALCHGQLYQRRIERAYNKKARPRTFQ
-1787 RGGSKELTTRRLDLA
+1787 
-1802 LSKPGDLVLKK
+1802 PGDLVLKK

-1850 GEEFRSPIN
+1850 GEEFRF
-1859 SDSKAREAT
+1859 T
-1868 KIRKDVAL
+1868 
-1876 GWKLPR
+1876 
-1882 GYGENLGRGA
+1882 
-1892 IGKSNVESWTWR
+1892 
-1904 LSAESPQGSGKGRI
+1904 
-1918 PLIMLLPDGT
+1918 
-1928 SSGTQRIHHLV
+1928 H
-1939 NLVERSDH
+1939 
-1947 RETLLIEPRSIGLKS
+1947 
-1962 IMHQIQLGLQNPVV
+1962 
-1976 TLENADL
+1976 
-1983 NPHDPHGSTRR
+1983 
-1994 RESLLT
+1994 
-2000 RI
+2000 

>member
-1 MITPVNQRTRI
+1 MAEEASKLRGLEARVAALETKFNFLLQFIRRLTEREEEKKKATISKRQKEIYPALSLSKAAQTLPTPRRPAFHIPRPSRTEPRQFQPLPIPVPQLYTLLVKKKMITPVGQRTRI
-12 GPQPKDYNKGPGPRK
+12 GPQPKDYNKDLTCEYHQGEVGHTVENCRVLRHRIQDLLDQGVLK
-27 MKKSTSPPQRIP
+27 FRIEGVINTIGAEKNDEVDITSTKIP

-48 KRGLLP
+48 KRGLLTT
-54 APRAPKESTEAGTC
+54 PRAPKESTEAGTC
-68 QYHPGARDHNLQGCE
+68 PYHPGAQDHNLQGCE
-83 EFKKEVAGLITK
+83 EFKKE
-95 GLIRRR
+95 R
-101 GEQPERDCMTIDQ
+101 
-114 LRLSPYEKT
+114 
-123 NFQARM
+123 RM
-129 ERIEEDFEKFLVIR
+129 ERIKEDFEEFCEKKKEELGKLTPATPLEMSKPDPVVIQ
-143 YATKEKVVPQTA
+143 YATKEKVMLQTA

-168 VVIQVPQPFPYQDSK
+168 VVIQVPQPFPYHDNK
-183 RIPWNYGMKVIST
+183 RVPWNYGMKIIST
-196 RESKPKTKEEV
+196 REGKPKVEEEV

-227 EELEKRRKEA
+227 EELEKRRKEI
-237 GKAVEDPTKTKA
+237 GKTVEDPAKTKVA
-249 TEEEAADFLRII
+249 EDEAADFLRII
-261 KSSEYSI
+261 KSSEYSV

-273 KMPSHISVLSLL
+273 KMPSHISVLGTVTCIRVSQ
-285 LASESHRKALLK
+285 ES
-297 VLNEAYV
+297 
-304 PEDITGPSFENMV
+304 
-317 TSILV
+317 
-322 TNQLTFSDDELPP
+322 
-335 EGRGHTKALYISVKT
+335 
-350 NDRIVSRV
+350 
-358 LIDNGSALNV
+358 
-368 CPLSTL
+368 ST
-374 EKLDIDPTR
+374 EDIDPTR
-383 VRVNSMVVRAF
+383 VRVNSMIVRAF

-401 LGEIDLPVEIGPQ
+401 LGEIDLPVEVGPQ
-414 VYDINF
+414 VYNINF
-420 QVLRIDSPYNLL
+420 QVLKIDSPYNLL

-474 GEIPYIDGCAPEE
+474 GEIPYIDGCASEE

-502 AAVEPRLSKAGIM
+502 AAVEPRLSRAGIM

-530 LGYANQGRTTIV
+530 LGCTNQGRTAIV

-547 KDRYGLGYTPT
+547 KDRQSSEERNGP
-558 RRDRQMAYEARR
+558 RRRWSSR
-570 QRAAAKLKGEKWPER
+570 
-585 KMAIPHIRATFPASA
+585 HIRTTFPASA
-600 MFQVDEDDVDE
+600 MFQVDEGDVDE
-611 LALLFTEDLNVNA
+611 LALLFAEDLNVNA

-629 DSAACTVHADQ
+629 DSTAFPIHSDQ
-640 HEEIDLEDFLDEENL
+640 HEEIDLEGLLDEEDL
-655 KGYRI
+655 KGYRME
-660 DEETL
+660 EETS
-665 DEDTWEDDNLP
+665 DEDLGEDADLP
-676 DLLSHLMVPRGLD
+676 DLLPHLMISRGLE
-689 TLEFEIFCEHG
+689 TLEFEIFCEHE
-700 DPESHLQKYREKMAL
+700 DPESHLQRYRKKMAL
-715 HTNNEFLMISTFHE
+715 YTEDEILMISMFHE
-729 SLPECAVTWFYQLKN
+729 SLPECAVTWFYQLRN
-744 LACWGDLA
+744 IACWEDLA
-752 RAFLD
+752 GAFLD
-757 RYRHNI
+757 RYRHNL
-763 KAPPPNLITTAVA
+763 KAPPPSNIITAVA

-786 GLSIHTITGEEDSTT
+786 GLSIHTIAEEEDST

-813 VKTWTC
+813 AKTWTC

-843 KIDNKTDCSLD
+843 EIDNKTNCSLD
-854 NIDNSDEEIELPSD
+854 NIDNSDEEIELPND

-887 EIVNLANE
+887 EIINLADE

-901 VKIGTRCAAEQKEA
+901 VKIGTRCATEQKEA

-948 KPECKPVK
+948 EARM
-956 QALRRMKPEV
+956 QARET
-966 ILKIKE
+966 
-972 EVEKQLKAG
+972 
-981 FLSTVTYSDWV
+981 S
-992 ANIVPVPKK
+992 
-1001 DGKVRMCVDYRDLN
+1001 
-1015 RASPKDNFPL
+1015 
-1025 PHIDTLVD
+1025 
-1033 NTATNVVFSFM
+1033 TATNEARSHFE
-1044 DGFSGYN
+1044 DQGGSGKA
-1051 QIKMAEEDKSKTA
+1051 IEGRSKWPKKTSPRLLSSH
-1064 FITHWGTFV
+1064 TWGTFV

-1096 HDMIHHEIER
+1096 HDMIHHEIEVYVDDMIAKSRTAQDHLTDLRKLFQR
-1106 LKKYQLRLNPN
+1106 LKKYQLRLEPEQV
-1117 KCAFGVTSGKLLG
+1117 CLRRH
-1130 FIVSGRGIEI
+1130 IR
-1140 DPAKV
+1140 KV
-1145 QAIRSMPAPKTEKEI
+1145 IGLHQKEI

-1169 VARFIA
+1169 IARFIA

-1197 EDCQKAFDKIK
+1197 EDCQRAFDKIK
-1208 EYLLNPPILVP
+1208 EYLLNPPI
-1219 PTPGRPLILYLTVQE
+1219 
-1234 ASMGCMLGQ
+1234 
-1243 QDETGKK
+1243 
-1250 EQAIYYLSKK
+1250 
-1260 FTEPETRYLL
+1260 L

-1392 AVLHASS
+1392 AVL
-1399 ACKQLWNS
+1399 
-1407 VLTNWKVFGDS
+1407 
-1418 LLIVSQ
+1418 VSPKGQQ
-1424 TNGEWQARDPKL
+1424 TPIAMQK
-1436 IPYQRYI
+1436 
-1443 SRLIP
+1443 
-1448 KFKYVTFTYT
+1448 
-1458 PRVHNHFA
+1458 
-1466 DALATLASL
+1466 
-1475 IKLVEGDDVRPLR
+1475 
-1488 IETRDIPAY
+1488 
-1497 CVCIE
+1497 
-1502 ECMNVEAEI
+1502 
-1511 DDEPWYYDIKRF
+1511 
-1523 IQNREYPPRATE
+1523 
-1535 NEKKYVRR
+1535 
-1543 MAFQFFLS
+1543 
-1551 GEILYKR
+1551 
-1558 THDATLLRCVDA
+1558 
-1570 EEANRL
+1570 EANRL

-1689 AVTRFVKNNI
+1689 A
-1699 ICRYGMP
+1699 
-1706 EMLITDNASNLNNR
+1706 
-1720 MMDQLCQQF
+1720 LCQQF

-1775 LLCAY
+1775 LCAY
-1780 RTERHFT
+1780 RTSVRTSVGATPYSLVYGMEAVLPVEVEIPSLRILSQTQLEEAEWAQARYEQLNFIDEKRLAALCHGQLYQRRIERAYNKKARPRTFQ
-1787 RGGSKELTTRRLDLA
+1787 
-1802 LSKPGDLVLKK
+1802 PGDLVLKK

-1836 KAFSGGAIILADMD
+1836 KAFSGGA
-1850 GEEFRSPIN
+1850 N
-1859 SDSKAREAT
+1859 H
-1868 KIRKDVAL
+1868 
-1876 GWKLPR
+1876 
-1882 GYGENLGRGA
+1882 
-1892 IGKSNVESWTWR
+1892 
-1904 LSAESPQGSGKGRI
+1904 SG
-1918 PLIMLLPDGT
+1918 
-1928 SSGTQRIHHLV
+1928 
-1939 NLVERSDH
+1939 
-1947 RETLLIEPRSIGLKS
+1947 
-1962 IMHQIQLGLQNPVV
+1962 
-1976 TLENADL
+1976 
-1983 NPHDPHGSTRR
+1983 
-1994 RESLLT
+1994 
-2000 RI
+2000 

>member
-1 MITPVNQRTRI
+1 MITPVGQRTRI
-12 GPQPKDYNKGPGPRK
+12 GPQPKDYNKDLTCEYHQGEEVINAIGVE
-27 MKKSTSPPQRIP
+27 KSDEVGIASTKIP
-39 WEPLFHELK
+39 WEPFCPETK
-48 KRGLLP
+48 KQRLLTP
-54 APRAPKESTEAGTC
+54 PRAREESSRSRRISRNFVRKRKKNWGSSHQPHHRRCPK
-68 QYHPGARDHNLQGCE
+68 PDP
-83 EFKKEVAGLITK
+83 V
-95 GLIRRR
+95 
-101 GEQPERDCMTIDQ
+101 
-114 LRLSPYEKT
+114 
-123 NFQARM
+123 
-129 ERIEEDFEKFLVIR
+129 VIQ
-143 YATKEKVVPQTA
+143 YATKEKVMLQTA
-155 SVSAVQS
+155 SVSTVQS

-168 VVIQVPQPFPYQDSK
+168 VVIQVPAAASLK
-183 RIPWNYGMKVIST
+183 M
-196 RESKPKTKEEV
+196 EEEV

-227 EELEKRRKEA
+227 EELEKRRKEI
-237 GKAVEDPTKTKA
+237 GKTAEDPAKTKVA
-249 TEEEAADFLRII
+249 EDEAADFLRII
-261 KSSEYSI
+261 KSSEYSV

-273 KMPSHISVLSLL
+273 KMPSHISVLALL

-335 EGRGHTKALYISVKT
+335 EGRGHVKALYISVKT

-383 VRVNSMVVRAF
+383 VRVTSMVVRAF

-401 LGEIDLPVEIGPQ
+401 LGEIDLPVEVGPQ
-414 VYDINF
+414 VYNINF
-420 QVLRIDSPYNLL
+420 QVLKIDSPYNLL

-474 GEIPYIDGCAPEE
+474 GEIPYIDGCASEE
-487 ASFHSFEF
+487 ASFH
-495 VTVIHRV
+495 R
-502 AAVEPRLSKAGIM
+502 
-515 VAKEFVKAG
+515 

-530 LGYANQGRTTIV
+530 LGCANQGRTAIV

-558 RRDRQMAYEARR
+558 RKDRQIAYEARR
-570 QRAAAKLKGEKWPER
+570 QRAAAKLRGEKWPEK
-585 KMAIPHIRATFPASA
+585 KMVIPHIRTTFPASA
-600 MFQVDEDDVDE
+600 MFQVDEGDVDE
-611 LALLFTEDLNVNA
+611 LALLFAEDLN
-624 ITTEG
+624 
-629 DSAACTVHADQ
+629 
-640 HEEIDLEDFLDEENL
+640 EDL

-660 DEETL
+660 EEETF
-665 DEDTWEDDNLP
+665 DEDNGEEADLP
-676 DLLSHLMVPRGLD
+676 DLLPHLMISRGLE
-689 TLEFEIFCEHG
+689 TLEFEMFCEHE
-700 DPESHLQKYREKMAL
+700 DPESHLQRYRKKMAL
-715 HTNNEFLMISTFHE
+715 CHHQAIS
-729 SLPECAVTWFYQLKN
+729 SPPLLK
-744 LACWGDLA
+744 
-752 RAFLD
+752 
-757 RYRHNI
+757 
-763 KAPPPNLITTAVA
+763 K
-776 EEEYAGPMVE
+776 EYAGPMVE
-786 GLSIHTITGEEDSTT
+786 GLSIHTITEEEDSTT

-813 VKTWTC
+813 AKMWTC

-843 KIDNKTDCSLD
+843 EIDNKTNCSLD
-854 NIDNSDEEIELPSD
+854 NIDNSDEEIELPND

-887 EIVNLANE
+887 EIVNLADE

-901 VKIGTRCAAEQKEA
+901 VKIGTRCTTEQKEA

-1033 NTATNVVFSFM
+1033 NTATNAVFSFM

-1064 FITHWGTFV
+1064 FVTHWGTFV

-1096 HDMIHHEIER
+1096 HDMIHHEIEVYVDDMIAKSRTAQDHLTDLRKLFQR

-1140 DPAKV
+1140 DPCK
-1145 QAIRSMPAPKTEKEI
+1145 
-1160 RSFLGRINY
+1160 
-1169 VARFIA
+1169 
-1175 QLTATCEPLFKL
+1175 
-1187 LRKDVKIKWT
+1187 
-1197 EDCQKAFDKIK
+1197 
-1208 EYLLNPPILVP
+1208 
-1219 PTPGRPLILYLTVQE
+1219 VQE

-1317 RWQVLLSEFDILFV
+1317 RM
-1331 ARKAIKGQAIADYL
+1331 AK
-1345 ADYPSEQLELMDSE
+1345 

-1392 AVLHASS
+1392 AVLVSPKGQQTPIAVKLGFDCTNNMTEYE
-1399 ACKQLWNS
+1399 ACIVGLQAALEFGAYE
-1407 VLTNWKVFGDS
+1407 LEVFGDS

-1443 SRLIP
+1443 SRLVP
-1448 KFKYVTFTYT
+1448 KFKYITFTYT
-1458 PRVHNHFA
+1458 PRAHNHFA

-1497 CVCIE
+1497 CVCVE

-1511 DDEPWYYDIKRF
+1511 DNKPWYYDIKRF
-1523 IQNREYPPRATE
+1523 IQDREYPPRATE
-1535 NEKKYVRR
+1535 NEKKYIRR

-1589 NGPFLARKIMRAGY
+1589 NGPFLASEDY
-1603 YWLTM
+1603 ESWLLLVDNG
-1608 ERDCIRHV
+1608 EGLH
-1616 QTCHKCQMYQNSK
+1616 QTCPDVPQMPDVSEQQERTS
-1629 NAPPQY
+1629 PSIF
-1635 LHTMASPWPFSAW
+1635 HTMASPWPFSAW

-1775 LLCAY
+1775 LCAY
-1780 RTERHFT
+1780 RTSVRTSVGATSLLSGIWDGSSTASRSGDPFFENPVTNSAGRSRMGPSTLYQRRIERAYNKKARPRTFQ
-1787 RGGSKELTTRRLDLA
+1787 
-1802 LSKPGDLVLKK
+1802 PGDLVLKK

-1836 KAFSGGAIILADMD
+1836 KAFSG
-1850 GEEFRSPIN
+1850 RSN
-1859 SDSKAREAT
+1859 H
-1868 KIRKDVAL
+1868 
-1876 GWKLPR
+1876 
-1882 GYGENLGRGA
+1882 
-1892 IGKSNVESWTWR
+1892 
-1904 LSAESPQGSGKGRI
+1904 SG
-1918 PLIMLLPDGT
+1918 
-1928 SSGTQRIHHLV
+1928 
-1939 NLVERSDH
+1939 
-1947 RETLLIEPRSIGLKS
+1947 
-1962 IMHQIQLGLQNPVV
+1962 
-1976 TLENADL
+1976 
-1983 NPHDPHGSTRR
+1983 
-1994 RESLLT
+1994 
-2000 RI
+2000 

>member
-1 MITPVNQRTRI
+1 MAEEASKLRGLEARVAALETKFDFLLQFIRRWTEREEEKKKATISKRQKEIYPALSLSKAAQTLPTPRRPAFHIPRPSRTEPRQFQPLPIPVLQLYALLIKKKMITPVNQRTRI
-12 GPQPKDYNKGPGPRK
+12 GPQPKDYNKDLTCEYHQGEVGHTVENCRVLRHRIQDLLDQGVLK
-27 MKKSTSPPQRIP
+27 FRIEGVINTIGAEKDEEVDITSTKIP

-83 EFKKEVAGLITK
+83 EFKKE
-95 GLIRRR
+95 
-101 GEQPERDCMTIDQ
+101 

-129 ERIEEDFEKFLVIR
+129 ERIEEDFEKFCERKKEELGKLTPATPLEMSGPDPVVIR
-143 YATKEKVVPQTA
+143 YVTKEKVVLQTA

-183 RIPWNYGMKVIST
+183 KIPWNYGMKKRQVLHSGRA
-196 RESKPKTKEEV
+196 REKEE
-207 VGNLTSGLGGIT
+207 
-219 RSGRCYTP
+219 RSGKGSGGSHKNERQQ
-227 EELEKRRKEA
+227 RK
-237 GKAVEDPTKTKA
+237 
-249 TEEEAADFLRII
+249 EAADFLRII

-350 NDRIVSRV
+350 NDRVVSRV

-547 KDRYGLGYTPT
+547 KDKYGLGYTPT

-585 KMAIPHIRATFPASA
+585 RIAIPHIRTTFPASA
-600 MFQVDEDDVDE
+600 MFQVDEGDVDE

-629 DSAACTVHADQ
+629 DSAAFPVHADQ

-665 DEDTWEDDNLP
+665 DEDTWEDDDLP
-676 DLLSHLMVPRGLD
+676 DLLPHLEWFHAG
-689 TLEFEIFCEHG
+689 
-700 DPESHLQKYREKMAL
+700 
-715 HTNNEFLMISTFHE
+715 STPWNSRYFASME
-729 SLPECAVTWFYQLKN
+729 TRNLIYGSTLKN

-752 RAFLD
+752 KAFLD

-776 EEEYAGPMVE
+776 EEEDAGPMVE
-786 GLSIHTITGEEDSTT
+786 GLSIHTIAGEEDSTT

-819 VPLLQRVSS
+819 VPLLQRVSK
-828 SNEITRKTSNDPHVS
+828 ITRKTSNDPHVS

-948 KPECKPVK
+948 KARM
-956 QALRRMKPEV
+956 QAR
-966 ILKIKE
+966 
-972 EVEKQLKAG
+972 QT
-981 FLSTVTYSDWV
+981 S
-992 ANIVPVPKK
+992 
-1001 DGKVRMCVDYRDLN
+1001 
-1015 RASPKDNFPL
+1015 
-1025 PHIDTLVD
+1025 
-1033 NTATNVVFSFM
+1033 TATDEARSHFEDQGRGGKAIEGRFPKHSNLFGLGSQYSPGAEEGRKSQNQRTSYSHSWT
-1044 DGFSGYN
+1044 DSQGYN

-1064 FITHWGTFV
+1064 FVTHWGTFV

-1096 HDMIHHEIER
+1096 HDMIHHEIE
-1106 LKKYQLRLNPN
+1106 KYQLRLNPN

-1140 DPAKV
+1140 DPAK
-1145 QAIRSMPAPKTEKEI
+1145 
-1160 RSFLGRINY
+1160 
-1169 VARFIA
+1169 
-1175 QLTATCEPLFKL
+1175 LTATCEPLFKL

-1303 KYIFEKPA
+1303 KRSRDK
-1311 LTGKIA
+1311 
-1317 RWQVLLSEFDILFV
+1317 
-1331 ARKAIKGQAIADYL
+1331 AIADYL

-1359 FPDEDVMT
+1359 FPDEDVMI
-1367 VDEDNHGRWKL
+1367 VEEDNQGRWKL

-1392 AVLHASS
+1392 AVLVSPKGQQTPIAVKLGFDCTNNMTEYE
-1399 ACKQLWNS
+1399 ACIVGLQAG
-1407 VLTNWKVFGDS
+1407 FGIR
-1418 LLIVSQ
+1418 L
-1424 TNGEWQARDPKL
+1424 RDPKL

-1458 PRVHNHFA
+1458 PRAHNHFA

-1511 DDEPWYYDIKRF
+1511 DDKPWYYDIKRF
-1523 IQNREYPPRATE
+1523 IQDREYPSRATE
-1535 NEKKYVRR
+1535 NEKKYIRR
-1543 MAFQFFLS
+1543 MAFQ
-1551 GEILYKR
+1551 
-1558 THDATLLRCVDA
+1558 
-1570 EEANRL
+1570 
-1576 IQEMHAGLMGAHA
+1576 
-1589 NGPFLARKIMRAGY
+1589 
-1603 YWLTM
+1603 
-1608 ERDCIRHV
+1608 HV

-1666 ILVAIDYFTKWV
+1666 IL
-1678 EACSFKNVTQV
+1678 
-1689 AVTRFVKNNI
+1689 NNI

-1775 LLCAY
+1775 LCAY
-1780 RTERHFT
+1780 RTSVRTSVGATPYSLVYGMEAVLPVEVEIPSLRILSQTQLEEAEWAQARYEQLNFIDEKRLAALCHGQLYQRRIERAYNKKARPRTFQ
-1787 RGGSKELTTRRLDLA
+1787 
-1802 LSKPGDLVLKK
+1802 PGDLVLKK

-1850 GEEFRSPIN
+1850 GEEFRF
-1859 SDSKAREAT
+1859 T
-1868 KIRKDVAL
+1868 
-1876 GWKLPR
+1876 
-1882 GYGENLGRGA
+1882 
-1892 IGKSNVESWTWR
+1892 
-1904 LSAESPQGSGKGRI
+1904 
-1918 PLIMLLPDGT
+1918 
-1928 SSGTQRIHHLV
+1928 H
-1939 NLVERSDH
+1939 
-1947 RETLLIEPRSIGLKS
+1947 
-1962 IMHQIQLGLQNPVV
+1962 
-1976 TLENADL
+1976 
-1983 NPHDPHGSTRR
+1983 
-1994 RESLLT
+1994 
-2000 RI
+2000 

>member
-1 MITPVNQRTRI
+1 MAEEASKLRGLEARVAALETKFNFLLQFIRRWTEREEEKKKATISKRQKEIYPALSLSKAAQTLPTPRRPAFHIPRPSRTEPRQFQPLPIPVLQLYTLLIKKKMITPVNQRTRI
-12 GPQPKDYNKGPGPRK
+12 GPQPKDYNKDLTCEYHQGEVGHTVENCRVLRHRIQDLLDQGVLK
-27 MKKSTSPPQRIP
+27 FRIEGVINTIGAEKDEEVDITSTKIP

-83 EFKKEVAGLITK
+83 EFKKEVAALT
-95 GLIRRR
+95 RRQTSR
-101 GEQPERDCMTIDQ
+101 QGWKELKRILRNSVRERKKSWGNSHQPHHWKCPGPIQWSSVM
-114 LRLSPYEKT
+114 L
-123 NFQARM
+123 
-129 ERIEEDFEKFLVIR
+129 
-143 YATKEKVVPQTA
+143 TKEKVVLQTA

-196 RESKPKTKEEV
+196 RESQPKTKEEV
-207 VGNLTSGLGGIT
+207 VGNLTSGLGGN
-219 RSGRCYTP
+219 YQ
-227 EELEKRRKEA
+227 KRQK
-237 GKAVEDPTKTKA
+237 
-249 TEEEAADFLRII
+249 
-261 KSSEYSI
+261 
-268 VKQLS
+268 
-273 KMPSHISVLSLL
+273 
-285 LASESHRKALLK
+285 
-297 VLNEAYV
+297 
-304 PEDITGPSFENMV
+304 DITGPSFENMV

-350 NDRIVSRV
+350 NDRIVSR
-358 LIDNGSALNV
+358 
-368 CPLSTL
+368 
-374 EKLDIDPTR
+374 
-383 VRVNSMVVRAF
+383 
-394 DGTRREV
+394 GTDR
-401 LGEIDLPVEIGPQ
+401 Q
-414 VYDINF
+414 W
-420 QVLRIDSPYNLL
+420 
-432 LGRPWLHTAGAVPS
+432 GRPWLHTAGAVPS

-585 KMAIPHIRATFPASA
+585 KIAIPHIRATFPASA
-600 MFQVDEDDVDE
+600 MFQVDEGDVDE

-629 DSAACTVHADQ
+629 DSAAFPVHADQ

-665 DEDTWEDDNLP
+665 DEDTWEDDDLP
-676 DLLSHLMVPRGLD
+676 DLLPHLMVPRGLD

-700 DPESHLQKYREKMAL
+700 DPESHLRKYREKMAL

-729 SLPECAVTWFYQLKN
+729 SLPEHHHQA
-744 LACWGDLA
+744 
-752 RAFLD
+752 
-757 RYRHNI
+757 I
-763 KAPPPNLITTAVA
+763 ITTAVA

-786 GLSIHTITGEEDSTT
+786 GLSIHTIAGEEDSTT

-854 NIDNSDEEIELPSD
+854 NIDNSDEEIELPND

-887 EIVNLANE
+887 EIVNLADK

-901 VKIGTRCAAEQKEA
+901 VKIGTREKSRWNP
-915 LIALLREFHEI
+915 LRRRAKGSTHRTVEE
-926 FAWSYQDMP
+926 SSM
-935 GLDTDIVVHKIPL
+935 KSS
-948 KPECKPVK
+948 PECKPVK

-1096 HDMIHHEIER
+1096 HDMIHHEIEVYVDDMIAKSRTAQDHLTDLRKLFQR

-1140 DPAKV
+1140 DPAK
-1145 QAIRSMPAPKTEKEI
+1145 
-1160 RSFLGRINY
+1160 
-1169 VARFIA
+1169 
-1175 QLTATCEPLFKL
+1175 L

-1197 EDCQKAFDKIK
+1197 EDCQRAFDKIK

-1275 CALAWAS
+1275 CALGLGLQEAETVHA
-1282 KKLRQYMLYYTTWL
+1282 LLHHL
-1296 VSRMDPI
+1296 VGIPDGPD
-1303 KYIFEKPA
+1303 
-1311 LTGKIA
+1311 
-1317 RWQVLLSEFDILFV
+1317 Q
-1331 ARKAIKGQAIADYL
+1331 AIKGQAIADYL
-1345 ADYPSEQLELMDSE
+1345 ADYPSEQLELNGLRV
-1359 FPDEDVMT
+1359 P
-1367 VDEDNHGRWKL
+1367 RRRL
-1378 YFDGAA
+1378 
-1384 NAVGSGIG
+1384 
-1392 AVLHASS
+1392 
-1399 ACKQLWNS
+1399 
-1407 VLTNWKVFGDS
+1407 
-1418 LLIVSQ
+1418 SQ

-1443 SRLIP
+1443 SRLVP

-1458 PRVHNHFA
+1458 PRAHNHFA

-1511 DDEPWYYDIKRF
+1511 DNKPWYYDIKRF
-1523 IQNREYPPRATE
+1523 IQDREFCT
-1535 NEKKYVRR
+1535 N
-1543 MAFQFFLS
+1543 
-1551 GEILYKR
+1551 G

-1653 GAITPKASNGHEF
+1653 VGGGMFLQECHSSRGHPVCEEQHH
-1666 ILVAIDYFTKWV
+1666 LP
-1678 EACSFKNVTQV
+1678 VTECQ
-1689 AVTRFVKNNI
+1689 R
-1699 ICRYGMP
+1699 
-1706 EMLITDNASNLNNR
+1706 MLITDNASNLNNR

-1775 LLCAY
+1775 LCAY
-1780 RTERHFT
+1780 RTSVRTSVGATPYSLVYGMEAVLPVEVEIPSLRILSQTQLEEAEWAQARYEQLNFIDEKRLAALCHGQLYQRRIERAYNKKARPRTFQ
-1787 RGGSKELTTRRLDLA
+1787 
-1802 LSKPGDLVLKK
+1802 PGDLVLKK

-1859 SDSKAREAT
+1859 SDSVIKYH
-1868 KIRKDVAL
+1868 V
-1876 GWKLPR
+1876 
-1882 GYGENLGRGA
+1882 
-1892 IGKSNVESWTWR
+1892 
-1904 LSAESPQGSGKGRI
+1904 
-1918 PLIMLLPDGT
+1918 
-1928 SSGTQRIHHLV
+1928 
-1939 NLVERSDH
+1939 
-1947 RETLLIEPRSIGLKS
+1947 
-1962 IMHQIQLGLQNPVV
+1962 
-1976 TLENADL
+1976 
-1983 NPHDPHGSTRR
+1983 
-1994 RESLLT
+1994 
-2000 RI
+2000 

>member
-1 MITPVNQRTRI
+1 MAEETSKLRGLEARVAALETKFGFLLQFMRRWTEREEEKKKATISKRQKEIYPALSLSKAAQTLPTPRRPAFHIPRPSRTEPRQFQPLPIPVLQLYALLIKKKMITPVNQRTRI
-12 GPQPKDYNKGPGPRK
+12 GPQPKDYNKDLTCEYHQGEVGHAVENCRVLRHRIQDLLDQGVLK
-27 MKKSTSPPQRIP
+27 FRIEGVINTIGAEKDEEVDITSTKIP

-48 KRGLLP
+48 K
-54 APRAPKESTEAGTC
+54 ARATPC
-68 QYHPGARDHNLQGCE
+68 
-83 EFKKEVAGLITK
+83 TK
-95 GLIRRR
+95 GTKRVDRSRHVPVSSRGSRPQPTRMRRVQEGSR
-101 GEQPERDCMTIDQ
+101 R
-114 LRLSPYEKT
+114 PYEKT

-129 ERIEEDFEKFLVIR
+129 ERIEEDFEKFCERKKEELGKLTPATPLEMSGPDPVVIR
-143 YATKEKVVPQTA
+143 YVTKEKVVLQTA

-183 RIPWNYGMKVIST
+183 KIPWNYGMKVIST
-196 RESKPKTKEEV
+196 RESQPKTKEEV

-249 TEEEAADFLRII
+249 AEEEAADFLRII

-350 NDRIVSRV
+350 NDRVVSRV

-547 KDRYGLGYTPT
+547 KDKYGLGYTPT

-585 KMAIPHIRATFPASA
+585 RIAIPHIRTTFPASA
-600 MFQVDEDDVDE
+600 MFQVDEGDVDE

-629 DSAACTVHADQ
+629 DSAAFPVHADQ

-665 DEDTWEDDNLP
+665 DEDTWEDDDLP
-676 DLLSHLMVPRGLD
+676 DLLPHLMVPRGLD
-689 TLEFEIFCEHG
+689 TLELEIFCEHG
-700 DPESHLQKYREKMAL
+700 DPESHLRKYREKMAL

-752 RAFLD
+752 KAFLD

-776 EEEYAGPMVE
+776 EEEDAGPMVE
-786 GLSIHTITGEEDSTT
+786 GLSIHTITEEEDSTT
-801 TPPTRHCQQGEE
+801 TPPTRHCQQGEGSPRRGLAYH
-813 VKTWTC
+813 C
-819 VPLLQRVSS
+819 YSVSRS

-854 NIDNSDEEIELPSD
+854 NIDNSDEEIELPND

-972 EVEKQLKAG
+972 EGGKA
-981 FLSTVTYSDWV
+981 
-992 ANIVPVPKK
+992 
-1001 DGKVRMCVDYRDLN
+1001 
-1015 RASPKDNFPL
+1015 
-1025 PHIDTLVD
+1025 
-1033 NTATNVVFSFM
+1033 
-1044 DGFSGYN
+1044 GYN

-1064 FITHWGTFV
+1064 FVTHWGTFV

-1096 HDMIHHEIER
+1096 HDMIHHEIEVYVDDMIAKSRTAQDHLTDLRKLFQR

-1169 VARFIA
+1169 IARFIA

-1296 VSRMDPI
+1296 
-1303 KYIFEKPA
+1303 
-1311 LTGKIA
+1311 
-1317 RWQVLLSEFDILFV
+1317 
-1331 ARKAIKGQAIADYL
+1331 AIKGQAIADYL

-1359 FPDEDVMT
+1359 FPDEDVMI
-1367 VDEDNHGRWKL
+1367 VEEDNQGRWKL

-1392 AVLHASS
+1392 AVLVSPKGQQTPIAVKLGFDCTNNMTEYE
-1399 ACKQLWNS
+1399 ACI
-1407 VLTNWKVFGDS
+1407 V
-1418 LLIVSQ
+1418 VSQ

-1458 PRVHNHFA
+1458 PRAHNHFA

-1511 DDEPWYYDIKRF
+1511 DDKPWYYDIKRF
-1523 IQNREYPPRATE
+1523 IQDREYPSRATE
-1535 NEKKYVRR
+1535 NEKKYIRR

-1570 EEANRL
+1570 EEANQL

-1666 ILVAIDYFTKWV
+1666 ILVAIDYFTKTTSSAGT
-1678 EACSFKNVTQV
+1678 ECQ
-1689 AVTRFVKNNI
+1689 R
-1699 ICRYGMP
+1699 
-1706 EMLITDNASNLNNR
+1706 MLITDNASNLNNR

-1775 LLCAY
+1775 LCAY
-1780 RTERHFT
+1780 RTSVRTSVGATPYSLVYGMEAVLPVEVEIPSLRI
-1787 RGGSKELTTRRLDLA
+1787 
-1802 LSKPGDLVLKK
+1802 LSQTQLEEAEWAQARAYNKKARPRTFQPGDLVLKK

-1859 SDSKAREAT
+1859 SDSVIKYH
-1868 KIRKDVAL
+1868 V
-1876 GWKLPR
+1876 
-1882 GYGENLGRGA
+1882 
-1892 IGKSNVESWTWR
+1892 
-1904 LSAESPQGSGKGRI
+1904 
-1918 PLIMLLPDGT
+1918 
-1928 SSGTQRIHHLV
+1928 
-1939 NLVERSDH
+1939 
-1947 RETLLIEPRSIGLKS
+1947 
-1962 IMHQIQLGLQNPVV
+1962 
-1976 TLENADL
+1976 
-1983 NPHDPHGSTRR
+1983 
-1994 RESLLT
+1994 
-2000 RI
+2000 

>member
-1 MITPVNQRTRI
+1 MAEEASKLRGLEGSGGGIRNQAVPDRASAVPATANPSPTTIYLADQEEDDYALSSQRTRI
-12 GPQPKDYNKGPGPRK
+12 GPQPKDYNKDLTCEYHQGEVGHTVENCRVLRHRIQDLLDQGVLK
-27 MKKSTSPPQRIP
+27 FRIEGVINTIGAEKDEEVDITSTKIP

-129 ERIEEDFEKFLVIR
+129 ERIEEDFEKFCERKKEELGKAHTSHTTGNVRARSSGHPLCYQRKGRASDSFGIR
-143 YATKEKVVPQTA
+143 GSIFGE
-155 SVSAVQS
+155 S
-162 SEKVPS
+162 
-168 VVIQVPQPFPYQDSK
+168 SK
-183 RIPWNYGMKVIST
+183 RGDPSSAT
-196 RESKPKTKEEV
+196 LPLPRQ
-207 VGNLTSGLGGIT
+207 
-219 RSGRCYTP
+219 
-227 EELEKRRKEA
+227 KEA

-249 TEEEAADFLRII
+249 AEEEAADFLRII

-335 EGRGHTKALYISVKT
+335 EGR
-350 NDRIVSRV
+350 
-358 LIDNGSALNV
+358 ALNV

-585 KMAIPHIRATFPASA
+585 KMAIPHIRTTFPASA
-600 MFQVDEDDVDE
+600 MFQVDEGDVDE

-629 DSAACTVHADQ
+629 DSAAFPVHADQ

-665 DEDTWEDDNLP
+665 DEDTWEDDDLP
-676 DLLSHLMVPRGLD
+676 DLLPHLMVPRGLD

-700 DPESHLQKYREKMAL
+700 DPESHLRKYREKMAL

-752 RAFLD
+752 KSFPGP
-757 RYRHNI
+757 I
-763 KAPPPNLITTAVA
+763 PPQHQGTTTKQIITTTVA

-786 GLSIHTITGEEDSTT
+786 GLSIHTIAEEEDSTT

-828 SNEITRKTSNDPHVS
+828 SNDQNAS
-843 KIDNKTDCSLD
+843 
-854 NIDNSDEEIELPSD
+854 PS
-868 ILEALE
+868 
-874 RQDEGSKP
+874 
-882 NIEEL
+882 
-887 EIVNLANE
+887 
-895 GEEPRE
+895 
-901 VKIGTRCAAEQKEA
+901 
-915 LIALLREFHEI
+915 
-926 FAWSYQDMP
+926 
-935 GLDTDIVVHKIPL
+935 
-948 KPECKPVK
+948 K

-992 ANIVPVPKK
+992 ANIVPVPKEGRK
-1001 DGKVRMCVDYRDLN
+1001 SQNQRTSYSHSWTDSQGTIRSRWPKKT
-1015 RASPKDNFPL
+1015 SPRP
-1025 PHIDTLVD
+1025 
-1033 NTATNVVFSFM
+1033 
-1044 DGFSGYN
+1044 
-1051 QIKMAEEDKSKTA
+1051 A
-1064 FITHWGTFV
+1064 FVTHWGTFV

-1096 HDMIHHEIER
+1096 HDMIHHEIE
-1106 LKKYQLRLNPN
+1106 
-1117 KCAFGVTSGKLLG
+1117 T
-1130 FIVSGRGIEI
+1130 
-1140 DPAKV
+1140 
-1145 QAIRSMPAPKTEKEI
+1145 
-1160 RSFLGRINY
+1160 
-1169 VARFIA
+1169 AR
-1175 QLTATCEPLFKL
+1175 
-1187 LRKDVKIKWT
+1187 R
-1197 EDCQKAFDKIK
+1197 AFDKIK

-1296 VSRMDPI
+1296 
-1303 KYIFEKPA
+1303 
-1311 LTGKIA
+1311 
-1317 RWQVLLSEFDILFV
+1317 
-1331 ARKAIKGQAIADYL
+1331 AIKGQAIADYL

-1392 AVLHASS
+1392 AVL
-1399 ACKQLWNS
+1399 
-1407 VLTNWKVFGDS
+1407 
-1418 LLIVSQ
+1418 VSPKGQ
-1424 TNGEWQARDPKL
+1424 QTPIATNGEWQARDPKL

-1443 SRLIP
+1443 SRLVP

-1458 PRVHNHFA
+1458 PRAHNHFA

-1511 DDEPWYYDIKRF
+1511 DDKPWYYDIKRF
-1523 IQNREYPPRATE
+1523 IQDREYPSRATE
-1535 NEKKYVRR
+1535 NEKKYIRR

-1666 ILVAIDYFTKWV
+1666 ILVAIDYFTKTT
-1678 EACSFKNVTQV
+1678 SS
-1689 AVTRFVKNNI
+1689 AVTECQK
-1699 ICRYGMP
+1699 
-1706 EMLITDNASNLNNR
+1706 MLITDNASNLNNR

-1775 LLCAY
+1775 LCAY
-1780 RTERHFT
+1780 RTSVRTSVGATPYSLVYGMEAVLPVEVEIPSLRILSQTQLEEAEWAQARYEQLNFIDEKRLAALCHGQLLPETDRKSLQQEGSTSHFP
-1787 RGGSKELTTRRLDLA
+1787 TRR
-1802 LSKPGDLVLKK
+1802 S
-1813 RNMALSD
+1813 RSEEEE
-1820 PRGKFAPSY
+1820 Y
-1829 EGPYVVK
+1829 GP
-1836 KAFSGGAIILADMD
+1836 
-1850 GEEFRSPIN
+1850 
-1859 SDSKAREAT
+1859 
-1868 KIRKDVAL
+1868 IR
-1876 GWKLPR
+1876 
-1882 GYGENLGRGA
+1882 
-1892 IGKSNVESWTWR
+1892 
-1904 LSAESPQGSGKGRI
+1904 
-1918 PLIMLLPDGT
+1918 
-1928 SSGTQRIHHLV
+1928 
-1939 NLVERSDH
+1939 
-1947 RETLLIEPRSIGLKS
+1947 
-1962 IMHQIQLGLQNPVV
+1962 
-1976 TLENADL
+1976 
-1983 NPHDPHGSTRR
+1983 STRKVR
-1994 RESLLT
+1994 T
-2000 RI
+2000 II

>member
-1 MITPVNQRTRI
+1 MAEETSKLRGLEARVAALETKFDFLLQFMRRWTEREEEKKKATISKRQKEIYPALGLSKAAQTLPTPRRPAFHIPRPSRTQPRQFQPLPIPVLQLYALLIKKKMITPVNQRTRI
-12 GPQPKDYNKGPGPRK
+12 GPQPKDYNKDLTCEYHQGEVGHTVENCRVLRH
-27 MKKSTSPPQRIP
+27 RIQD
-39 WEPLFHELK
+39 LLDQGVLK
-48 KRGLLP
+48 FRIEGKRGLLP

-68 QYHPGARDHNLQGCE
+68 RYHPGARDHNLQGCE

-129 ERIEEDFEKFLVIR
+129 ERIEEDFEKFCERKKEELGKLTPATPLEMSGPDPVVIR
-143 YATKEKVVPQTA
+143 YVTKEKVVLQTA

-183 RIPWNYGMKVIST
+183 KIPWNYGMKVIST
-196 RESKPKTKEEV
+196 RESRPKTKEEV

-249 TEEEAADFLRII
+249 VEEEAADFLRII

-350 NDRIVSRV
+350 NDRVVSRV

-474 GEIPYIDGCAPEE
+474 GEIPYIDGYAPEE

-547 KDRYGLGYTPT
+547 KDKYGLGYTPT

-585 KMAIPHIRATFPASA
+585 RIAIPHIRTTFPASA
-600 MFQVDEDDVDE
+600 MFQVDEGDVDE

-629 DSAACTVHADQ
+629 DSAAFPVHADQ

-665 DEDTWEDDNLP
+665 DEDTWEDDDLP
-676 DLLSHLMVPRGLD
+676 DLLPHLMVPRGLD
-689 TLEFEIFCEHG
+689 TLELEIFCEHG
-700 DPESHLQKYREKMAL
+700 DPESHLRKYREKMAL

-752 RAFLD
+752 KAFLD

-763 KAPPPNLITTAVA
+763 KAPPPSIITTAVA
-776 EEEYAGPMVE
+776 EEEDASPMVE
-786 GLSIHTITGEEDSTT
+786 GLSIHTITEEEDSTT

-813 VKTWTC
+813 AKTWTC

-843 KIDNKTDCSLD
+843 EINNKTDCSLD
-854 NIDNSDEEIELPSD
+854 NIDNSDEEIELPND

-1064 FITHWGTFV
+1064 FVTHWGTFV

-1096 HDMIHHEIER
+1096 HDMIHHEIEVYVDDMIAKSRTAQDHLTDLRKLFQR

-1169 VARFIA
+1169 IARFIA

-1187 LRKDVKIKWT
+1187 LRKSKLSMCSTYWSGGGQFDL
-1197 EDCQKAFDKIK
+1197 AFG
-1208 EYLLNPPILVP
+1208 LV
-1219 PTPGRPLILYLTVQE
+1219 
-1234 ASMGCMLGQ
+1234 
-1243 QDETGKK
+1243 
-1250 EQAIYYLSKK
+1250 
-1260 FTEPETRYLL
+1260 
-1270 VEKTC
+1270 
-1275 CALAWAS
+1275 
-1282 KKLRQYMLYYTTWL
+1282 
-1296 VSRMDPI
+1296 
-1303 KYIFEKPA
+1303 
-1311 LTGKIA
+1311 
-1317 RWQVLLSEFDILFV
+1317 
-1331 ARKAIKGQAIADYL
+1331 
-1345 ADYPSEQLELMDSE
+1345 
-1359 FPDEDVMT
+1359 
-1367 VDEDNHGRWKL
+1367 
-1378 YFDGAA
+1378 
-1384 NAVGSGIG
+1384 
-1392 AVLHASS
+1392 
-1399 ACKQLWNS
+1399 
-1407 VLTNWKVFGDS
+1407 
-1418 LLIVSQ
+1418 
-1424 TNGEWQARDPKL
+1424 
-1436 IPYQRYI
+1436 
-1443 SRLIP
+1443 
-1448 KFKYVTFTYT
+1448 
-1458 PRVHNHFA
+1458 
-1466 DALATLASL
+1466 
-1475 IKLVEGDDVRPLR
+1475 
-1488 IETRDIPAY
+1488 
-1497 CVCIE
+1497 
-1502 ECMNVEAEI
+1502 
-1511 DDEPWYYDIKRF
+1511 
-1523 IQNREYPPRATE
+1523 
-1535 NEKKYVRR
+1535 
-1543 MAFQFFLS
+1543 
-1551 GEILYKR
+1551 
-1558 THDATLLRCVDA
+1558 
-1570 EEANRL
+1570 
-1576 IQEMHAGLMGAHA
+1576 
-1589 NGPFLARKIMRAGY
+1589 NGPVKPWSNLVKFG
-1603 YWLTM
+1603 
-1608 ERDCIRHV
+1608 
-1616 QTCHKCQMYQNSK
+1616 QNSP
-1629 NAPPQY
+1629 N
-1635 LHTMASPWPFSAW
+1635 
-1648 GMDVI
+1648 
-1653 GAITPKASNGHEF
+1653 
-1666 ILVAIDYFTKWV
+1666 
-1678 EACSFKNVTQV
+1678 
-1689 AVTRFVKNNI
+1689 
-1699 ICRYGMP
+1699 
-1706 EMLITDNASNLNNR
+1706 
-1720 MMDQLCQQF
+1720 
-1729 KIQHHNSAPY
+1729 
-1739 RPKMNG
+1739 
-1745 AVEAANKNV
+1745 
-1754 KKILSKMTE
+1754 
-1763 TYKDWHEHLPYA
+1763 
-1775 LLCAY
+1775 
-1780 RTERHFT
+1780 
-1787 RGGSKELTTRRLDLA
+1787 
-1802 LSKPGDLVLKK
+1802 
-1813 RNMALSD
+1813 
-1820 PRGKFAPSY
+1820 
-1829 EGPYVVK
+1829 
-1836 KAFSGGAIILADMD
+1836 
-1850 GEEFRSPIN
+1850 
-1859 SDSKAREAT
+1859 
-1868 KIRKDVAL
+1868 
-1876 GWKLPR
+1876 
-1882 GYGENLGRGA
+1882 
-1892 IGKSNVESWTWR
+1892 
-1904 LSAESPQGSGKGRI
+1904 SGKCILDRV
-1918 PLIMLLPDGT
+1918 L
-1928 SSGTQRIHHLV
+1928 QV
-1939 NLVERSDH
+1939 FWH
-1947 RETLLIEPRSIGLKS
+1947 RGP
-1962 IMHQIQLGLQNPVV
+1962 
-1976 TLENADL
+1976 
-1983 NPHDPHGSTRR
+1983 
-1994 RESLLT
+1994 
-2000 RI
+2000 

>member
-1 MITPVNQRTRI
+1 MAEEASKLRGLEARVAALETKFNFLLQFIRRWTEREEEKKKATISKRQKEIYPALSLSKAAQTLPTPRRPAFHIPRPSRTEPRQFQPLPIPVLQLYTLLIKKKMITPVNQRTRI
-12 GPQPKDYNKGPGPRK
+12 GPQPKDYNKDLTCEYHQGEVGHTVENCRVLRHRIQDLLDQGVLK
-27 MKKSTSPPQRIP
+27 FRIEGVINTIGAEKDEEVDITSTKIP

-129 ERIEEDFEKFLVIR
+129 ERIEEDFEKFCERKKEELGKLTPATPLEMSGPDPVVIR
-143 YATKEKVVPQTA
+143 YATKEKVVLQTA

-168 VVIQVPQPFPYQDSK
+168 VP
-183 RIPWNYGMKVIST
+183 
-196 RESKPKTKEEV
+196 KPKTKEEV

-273 KMPSHISVLSLL
+273 KMPSHIS
-285 LASESHRKALLK
+285 K
-297 VLNEAYV
+297 
-304 PEDITGPSFENMV
+304 DITGPSFENMV

-350 NDRIVSRV
+350 NDRIVSR
-358 LIDNGSALNV
+358 
-368 CPLSTL
+368 
-374 EKLDIDPTR
+374 
-383 VRVNSMVVRAF
+383 
-394 DGTRREV
+394 GTDR
-401 LGEIDLPVEIGPQ
+401 Q
-414 VYDINF
+414 W
-420 QVLRIDSPYNLL
+420 
-432 LGRPWLHTAGAVPS
+432 GRPWLHTAGAVPS

-600 MFQVDEDDVDE
+600 MFQVDEGDVDE

-629 DSAACTVHADQ
+629 DSAAFPVHADQ

-665 DEDTWEDDNLP
+665 DEDTWEDDDLP
-676 DLLSHLMVPRGLD
+676 DLLPHLDGSTRARHPGIRDILRAWRPG
-689 TLEFEIFCEHG
+689 
-700 DPESHLQKYREKMAL
+700 
-715 HTNNEFLMISTFHE
+715 ISSTE
-729 SLPECAVTWFYQLKN
+729 LKN

-786 GLSIHTITGEEDSTT
+786 GLSIHTIALERRI
-801 TPPTRHCQQGEE
+801 PPPHHRPATANREKKSRRGLAYHCYS
-813 VKTWTC
+813 VS
-819 VPLLQRVSS
+819 RVVMSKR
-828 SNEITRKTSNDPHVS
+828 ITRKTSNDPHVS

-915 LIALLREFHEI
+915 LIALLREFHENLRLVLPRH
-926 FAWSYQDMP
+926 ARPRHRHSGPQDSAESQNASP
-935 GLDTDIVVHKIPL
+935 S
-948 KPECKPVK
+948 K
-956 QALRRMKPEV
+956 QALRPDEARSHFED
-966 ILKIKE
+966 
-972 EVEKQLKAG
+972 QGRGGKAIEG
-981 FLSTVTYSDWV
+981 RF
-992 ANIVPVPKK
+992 PKHSN
-1001 DGKVRMCVDYRDLN
+1001 L
-1015 RASPKDNFPL
+1015 
-1025 PHIDTLVD
+1025 
-1033 NTATNVVFSFM
+1033 
-1044 DGFSGYN
+1044 
-1051 QIKMAEEDKSKTA
+1051 
-1064 FITHWGTFV
+1064 
-1073 YDVMPFGLKNAG
+1073 FGLGSQYSPGAEKGRKSQNNAG

-1096 HDMIHHEIER
+1096 HDMIHHEIEVYVDDMIAKSR
-1106 LKKYQLRLNPN
+1106 TAQDHLTDLR
-1117 KCAFGVTSGKLLG
+1117 KLVPATEE
-1130 FIVSGRGIEI
+1130 VSAQIE
-1140 DPAKV
+1140 PEQV
-1145 QAIRSMPAPKTEKEI
+1145 
-1160 RSFLGRINY
+1160 
-1169 VARFIA
+1169 
-1175 QLTATCEPLFKL
+1175 
-1187 LRKDVKIKWT
+1187 KDVKIKWT

-1296 VSRMDPI
+1296 VSRMDPN
-1303 KYIFEKPA
+1303 
-1311 LTGKIA
+1311 
-1317 RWQVLLSEFDILFV
+1317 Q
-1331 ARKAIKGQAIADYL
+1331 AIKGQAIADYL

-1392 AVLHASS
+1392 AVLVSPKGQQTPIAVKLGFDCTNNMTEYEACIVGLQAALGIRSS
-1399 ACKQLWNS
+1399 MSPSHTPQE
-1407 VLTNWKVFGDS
+1407 LT
-1418 LLIVSQ
+1418 I
-1424 TNGEWQARDPKL
+1424 T
-1436 IPYQRYI
+1436 
-1443 SRLIP
+1443 
-1448 KFKYVTFTYT
+1448 
-1458 PRVHNHFA
+1458 FA

-1511 DDEPWYYDIKRF
+1511 DDKPWYYDIKRF
-1523 IQNREYPPRATE
+1523 IQDREYPSTGEP
-1535 NEKKYVRR
+1535 KMRR
-1543 MAFQFFLS
+1543 N
-1551 GEILYKR
+1551 
-1558 THDATLLRCVDA
+1558 A

-1576 IQEMHAGLMGAHA
+1576 IPRDARGINGSPCQRTLPGPEDHESWLLLVDNGEGLHQTCPDVPQMPDVSEQQERTSPISSHYGLAVAILSLG
-1589 NGPFLARKIMRAGY
+1589 NGC
-1603 YWLTM
+1603 
-1608 ERDCIRHV
+1608 DRHV
-1616 QTCHKCQMYQNSK
+1616 PSRMSLKSQ
-1629 NAPPQY
+1629 
-1635 LHTMASPWPFSAW
+1635 
-1648 GMDVI
+1648 
-1653 GAITPKASNGHEF
+1653 
-1666 ILVAIDYFTKWV
+1666 
-1678 EACSFKNVTQV
+1678 
-1689 AVTRFVKNNI
+1689 VTRFVKNNI

-1763 TYKDWHEHLPYA
+1763 TYKGLARAPALCLVCLPNVSEDIRWSHPLLSGMKRDWRHYA
-1775 LLCAY
+1775 
-1780 RTERHFT
+1780 TDSST
-1787 RGGSKELTTRRLDLA
+1787 RGRIERAYNKKARPRTFQ
-1802 LSKPGDLVLKK
+1802 PGDLVLKK

-1859 SDSKAREAT
+1859 SDSVIKYH
-1868 KIRKDVAL
+1868 V
-1876 GWKLPR
+1876 
-1882 GYGENLGRGA
+1882 
-1892 IGKSNVESWTWR
+1892 
-1904 LSAESPQGSGKGRI
+1904 
-1918 PLIMLLPDGT
+1918 
-1928 SSGTQRIHHLV
+1928 
-1939 NLVERSDH
+1939 
-1947 RETLLIEPRSIGLKS
+1947 
-1962 IMHQIQLGLQNPVV
+1962 
-1976 TLENADL
+1976 
-1983 NPHDPHGSTRR
+1983 
-1994 RESLLT
+1994 
-2000 RI
+2000 